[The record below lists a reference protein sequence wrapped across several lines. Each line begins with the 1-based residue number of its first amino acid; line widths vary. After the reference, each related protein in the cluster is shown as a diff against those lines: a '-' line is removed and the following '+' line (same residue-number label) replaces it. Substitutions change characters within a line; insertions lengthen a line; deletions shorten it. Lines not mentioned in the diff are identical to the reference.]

1 MKKDYFGS
9 NWKSM
14 TFAYVKPKNGDY
26 YAEFRIVYNNNVER
40 DKAAHAVHELLC
52 GEKSYI
58 NSDVVLNIDEDNVI
72 VIIYTQFLFRTPLH
86 GFPVTI
92 TGCCITTSQSCY

>member
-58 NSDVVLNIDEDNVI
+58 NSDVVLNIDEDTVI
-72 VIIYTQFLFRTPLH
+72 VIIVAKGGDIPTAIVDEVFDNINSTH
-86 GFPVTI
+86 
-92 TGCCITTSQSCY
+92 